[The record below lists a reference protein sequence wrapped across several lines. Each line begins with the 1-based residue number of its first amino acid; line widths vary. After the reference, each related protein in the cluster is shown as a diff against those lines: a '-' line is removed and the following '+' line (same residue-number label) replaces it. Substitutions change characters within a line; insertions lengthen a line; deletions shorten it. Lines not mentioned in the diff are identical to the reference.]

1 MFNRM
6 DGFKPKN
13 CMSGYDFELWVQGIL
28 TTLKFDTKCTK
39 GNDGY
44 LVVITYNHMS
54 SETKVYANH
63 CSRTLNVYSDFSA
76 GYPAEY
82 SLFVTEHFFP
92 EATVLPSLHS
102 PA

>member
-54 SETKVYANH
+54 SETKVYAKQIGVE
-63 CSRTLNVYSDFSA
+63 LI
-76 GYPAEY
+76 
-82 SLFVTEHFFP
+82 TEHQLN
-92 EATVLPSLHS
+92 ELSLLLKTGRIV
-102 PA
+102 

>member
-54 SETKVYANH
+54 SETKLYAKQIGVE
-63 CSRTLNVYSDFSA
+63 LI
-76 GYPAEY
+76 
-82 SLFVTEHFFP
+82 TEHQ
-92 EATVLPSLHS
+92 LNDLS
-102 PA
+102 PLLKTGIIV